1 MSDTTKLPEGLGG
14 WLDKVRAM
22 VPARTLSLYVAITGA
37 YAMFWPL
44 ASNLPVWVPI
54 VVTVICLAFQ
64 LILGIA
70 RKKKVTAIVLSA
82 IAFVLLCMAQPYSGI
97 LGAFEVSG
105 AVNFVAAGI
114 VAAYCMIV
122 PLVYTGNLAEEA
134 AGM

>member
-1 MSDTTKLPEGLGG
+1 MGDSTTWTGFGG

-37 YAMFWPL
+37 YASFWPI
-44 ASNLPVWVPI
+44 STDLPVWVPI

-64 LILGIA
+64 LILGIS

-97 LGAFEVSG
+97 LGVFEVSG

-114 VAAYCMIV
+114 VVAYCMIV
-122 PLVYTGNLAEEA
+122 PLIYTGNLAEEA